1 MKSDDRNNKL
11 MFFAALLVVLLAATC
26 FLVMLY
32 PEVPVAVTDA
42 DKETLLLWHNQAL
55 SAVEEGEYS
64 AAESKARQIL
74 RSFPNDLLALKIM
87 VMVLYQQRN
96 FAAAEKICRRIID
109 NIAIDLEVLNNL
121 GVLRWQQ
128 GDAAGDG
135 SRTGGGRDEGSREGK
150 ADLRCGSAPGDG
162 NIEGLVENILGVPV
176 DVEPLV
182 HTHGGI
188 GAALDA
194 PDGIGS
200 VTVSGIVL
208 CPDRD
213 PHPNL
218 PGCSGGGQLRHIG
231 SRPDDTCV
239 AGIA

>member
-42 DKETLLLWHNQAL
+42 DKETLLLRHNQAL

-128 GDAAGDG
+128 GDAAGAAVELQRAAKLSAAHPVIQMNIRMLKAPGKDFQQLVPAE
-135 SRTGGGRDEGSREGK
+135 RQKFPLMLTIPPDTGGKGEK
-150 ADLRCGSAPGDG
+150 K
-162 NIEGLVENILGVPV
+162 
-176 DVEPLV
+176 
-182 HTHGGI
+182 
-188 GAALDA
+188 
-194 PDGIGS
+194 
-200 VTVSGIVL
+200 
-208 CPDRD
+208 
-213 PHPNL
+213 
-218 PGCSGGGQLRHIG
+218 
-231 SRPDDTCV
+231 
-239 AGIA
+239 